1 MIQRLVY
8 RASEWKILVS
18 KIKFG
23 LDTPMMFPFQQHS
36 RYKKSFHKS
45 LSYHKK
51 LRDKRV
57 PRVSLLKTED
67 SAWRKMYESRID
79 QSFVTL
85 TGFDWLSFHALVPE
99 FETNYTCSLQMKE
112 EEFIFKIIIIK

>member
-8 RASEWKILVS
+8 RASEWKNLVS

-23 LDTPMMFPFQQHS
+23 LDMPMMFFNNTAATK
-36 RYKKSFHKS
+36 RIFTKAS
-45 LSYHKK
+45 LTIKK

-57 PRVSLLKTED
+57 PRVSLLKPED
-67 SAWRKMYESRID
+67 SAWWKMYESRID

-85 TGFDWLSFHALVPE
+85 TGFDWLSFHAPVPE

-112 EEFIFKIIIIK
+112 EQFIFKIIIIK